1 MCGPWAQLYFVDV
14 HHREHLFRKIYCP
27 KHAQNFCGKGCHFGV
42 AWKKILIERVQARQ
56 GKLGLQIWITLQ
68 VNYFKLPINGQ
79 IRGIYC
85 EWRAKDLKV
94 RLKLAKNLNLCL
106 NSRNNSVIFSLYW
119 FKSLFG
125 PVARTLF
132 RQRKWAVSSP
142 ESCVFHKDNFN
153 LNARMVS

>member
-1 MCGPWAQLYFVDV
+1 MCRPWAQLCFVDV
-14 HHREHLFRKIYCP
+14 HHREHLFTKICCP

-42 AWKKILIERVQARQ
+42 AWKKILVECVQARQ

-68 VNYFKLPINGQ
+68 VNYFKLPINGGF
-79 IRGIYC
+79 IVNC
-85 EWRAKDLKV
+85 EQKTWKSVLSWPKV
-94 RLKLAKNLNLCL
+94 WNRCL
-106 NSRNNSVIFSLYW
+106 NSCNNSVITPLYW
-119 FKSLFG
+119 FKSLFN

-132 RQRKWAVSSP
+132 RQRKWAMSSP